1 MCENLV
7 VCRMLN
13 LCLKDLHI
21 ILILIYHASK
31 HFGDMLLCCRTSFER
46 IIQQKNWTWI
56 VAHFPEFN
64 QDLFGLYFSLIVKL
78 NNPPYWKG
86 CVYLVVVGVWFSD
99 TWETKSELVP
109 NDPGPGGIEFL
120 MFIFFA
126 EKFFQMKCVL
136 WCCPNHQLTHYE
148 SRERQICH
156 MYMYVSNS
164 SHSVTI

>member
-56 VAHFPEFN
+56 VATPLVWS
-64 QDLFGLYFSLIVKL
+64 LFFTYRKIEQSTLLEGL
-78 NNPPYWKG
+78 
-86 CVYLVVVGVWFSD
+86 CV
-99 TWETKSELVP
+99 
-109 NDPGPGGIEFL
+109 PGGSGRL
-120 MFIFFA
+120 IFRYVRDKVWIGTKWPQVGLSFYVH
-126 EKFFQMKCVL
+126 FFCWKVLSNEMCVMVL
-136 WCCPNHQLTHYE
+136 SQPPTYTLRVE
-148 SRERQICH
+148 RETDLS
-156 MYMYVSNS
+156 YVY
-164 SHSVTI
+164 VR

>member
-56 VAHFPEFN
+56 VAAPLVWS
-64 QDLFGLYFSLIVKL
+64 LFFTYRKIEQSTLLEGLCVPGGSGCLIFRYARDK
-78 NNPPYWKG
+78 
-86 CVYLVVVGVWFSD
+86 VWIG
-99 TWETKSELVP
+99 TKWP
-109 NDPGPGGIEFL
+109 PGGIKFL